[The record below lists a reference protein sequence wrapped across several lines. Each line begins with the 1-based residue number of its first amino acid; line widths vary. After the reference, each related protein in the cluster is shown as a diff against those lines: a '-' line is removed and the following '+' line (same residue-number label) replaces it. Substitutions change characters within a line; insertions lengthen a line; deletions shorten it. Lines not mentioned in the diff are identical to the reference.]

1 MTKLKKTLIATAI
14 ATAVASYSS
23 VAFAGLGGDLKGD
36 PPRCGVLHQRIFR
49 SGSNFKKPPQDE
61 AEARR
66 MTIQER
72 TKKYSN
78 GIDLVKIRIKQ
89 TNNFKGNFGIG
100 KSEYELQQMKKN
112 GN

>member
-14 ATAVASYSS
+14 ATVFASYSPL
-23 VAFAGLGGDLKGD
+23 VLAGFGSN
-36 PPRCGVLHQRIFR
+36 PPRCGVLHKRIFR
-49 SGSNFKKPPQDE
+49 SGANFKKPAQNP

-78 GIDLVKIRIKQ
+78 GVDLVKIRIKQ

>member
-14 ATAVASYSS
+14 ATAVAGFSS
-23 VAFAGLGGDLKGD
+23 SALAGLGGDLKGD
-36 PPRCGVLHQRIFR
+36 PPRCGVLHKRIFR
-49 SGSNFKKPPQDE
+49 SGANFKKPAQNP

-78 GIDLVKIRIKQ
+78 GVDLVKIRIKQ

>member
-14 ATAVASYSS
+14 ATVFASYSPL
-23 VAFAGLGGDLKGD
+23 VLAGFGSN
-36 PPRCGVLHQRIFR
+36 PPRCGVLHKRIFR
-49 SGSNFKKPPQDE
+49 SGANFKKPAQNP

-78 GIDLVKIRIKQ
+78 GVDLVKLRIKQ
-89 TNNFKGNFGIG
+89 TNNFKGNFGVG
-100 KSEYELQQMKKN
+100 KSEYELQQMKK